1 MSRVHRR
8 DTGPELLLRRTLW
21 SHGVRGWR
29 VDYPGLPGR
38 PDLAFRRA
46 RVAVFVDGAFW
57 HGHPSRFTPGKSG
70 KYWDDKISRNR
81 ERDRTVSA
89 ELEARGWRV
98 VRLWD
103 FDVLSDPDAVATA
116 IQSLLAGLT

>member
-8 DTGPELLLRRTLW
+8 DTVPELLLRRTLW

-29 VDYPGLPGR
+29 VDYPELPGR

-57 HGHPSRFTPGKSG
+57 HGHPSRFTPGQSG
-70 KYWDDKISRNR
+70 KYWDEKIGRNR
-81 ERDRTVSA
+81 ERDRRVTA
-89 ELEARGWRV
+89 ELEADGWRV
-98 VRLWD
+98 VRVWD
-103 FDVLSDPDAVATA
+103 FEVLSDSDEVARM
-116 IQSLLAGLT
+116 IHRILHLRR